1 MNLTSNPATI
11 AYLCLEIDIKLIL
24 RFKIENIQ
32 HGVFRK
38 KLAVSIFCCAALSV
52 SADFVL
58 RTSFIKKSSANSL
71 SRRKIVIKR

>member
-32 HGVFRK
+32 HGVFAEK
-38 KLAVSIFCCAALSV
+38 VGGFDFLKLL
-52 SADFVL
+52 FVA
-58 RTSFIKKSSANSL
+58 RFS
-71 SRRKIVIKR
+71 SRRSAGKESQQKT